1 MDDIQLDLPKVVHK
15 DPEKQAFAN
24 ILEFITNTFYRT
36 DENNEISVQISK
48 DPNSDNFYDTR
59 RIVLNEGLID
69 AFGKLNIPRFIV
81 YYHELGHH
89 LYSQGYF
96 KLFQAWTKIGQGSP
110 IEYNKKYDHLA
121 NWIEDYYIEDKLI
134 KEHGYLTDVITCLK
148 KTPAEYDI
156 KDIAYAFNFYYVH
169 DAPTPALSYTDQ
181 VSFKAYIDRLL
192 QMRRSNR
199 TRFGHGVLSTLY
211 SRTKSIETAFVE
223 LLIEFHGWCVARKI
237 LPKDNPMPALSNPNA
252 HMQPGSG
259 QGQGQ
264 GPGKNGKGAGSGQGK
279 GYTDHSK
286 QVGKNL
292 NGYTEQYHVA
302 QPTNLFKDEVAHE
315 GKLIQKELLDMS
327 QRLQADT
334 STLDGL
340 FSSRHKDSAMIQPK
354 VIIKN
359 FFNPHRL
366 MDQVLFKEKMH
377 TYMNVAIFRDVSGST
392 HGDVRGTGICIHDMM
407 ERAISQLYREI
418 PVDITYYLYSSG
430 NVSILEIPYVPW
442 SNYRNKPQA
451 YLSNP
456 LFVKMGGSTNSDAIA
471 DVITQ
476 QLSEKWLNII
486 VTDGD
491 LNRLMARD
499 NILGLMKNVFV
510 VSVNSTVEDGLLG
523 VAVKELTDLA
533 KITPVLSTI
542 NLDRTL

>member
-1 MDDIQLDLPKVVHK
+1 MDDITLDLPKVVHK

-36 DENNEISVQISK
+36 NENNDISIQISK
-48 DPNSDNFYDTR
+48 NPNSDNFYDTK

-110 IEYNKKYDHLA
+110 IEYNKKYEHLA
-121 NWIEDYYIEDKLI
+121 NWIEDYYIEAKLI

-148 KTPAEYDI
+148 KAPAEYDI

-192 QMRRSNR
+192 QIRSSNR

-211 SRTKSIETAFVE
+211 SRIKSVETTFVE

-252 HMQPGSG
+252 HMKSDKGQGNGQPG

-264 GPGKNGKGAGSGQGK
+264 GKS
-279 GYTDHSK
+279 YTDHSK

-292 NGYTEQYHVA
+292 NGYTEQYHIA

-315 GKLIQKELLDMS
+315 GTLIQKELLDMS

-340 FSSRHKDSAMIQPK
+340 FSSKHKDSAMIQPK

-366 MDQVLFKEKMH
+366 MDQVLFREKMH
-377 TYMNVAIFRDVSGST
+377 TYMNVAIYRDISGST
-392 HGDVRGTGICIHDMM
+392 HGTVGNTNISIHNMM
-407 ERAISQLYREI
+407 ERAIAQLYREI

-442 SNYRNKPQA
+442 PVSKNKPKQ
-451 YLSNP
+451 YMSNP

-476 QLSEKWLNII
+476 QLSDKWLNII

-510 VSVNSTVEDGLLG
+510 VSVNSKVEDGLLG
-523 VAVKELTDLA
+523 VSVNDLSDLN